1 MIELREADATL
12 IESTAGWEQLVWSG
26 INLYELLH
34 SSLIA
39 LKQQLVDSFYSNPRS
54 FITNDPYL
62 LKSDVY
68 TYVETG
74 VEMTVVVRFNRGFTQ
89 DDFIMPTIS
98 G

>member
-68 TYVETG
+68 TYVE
-74 VEMTVVVRFNRGFTQ
+74 MTVVVRFNRGFTQ